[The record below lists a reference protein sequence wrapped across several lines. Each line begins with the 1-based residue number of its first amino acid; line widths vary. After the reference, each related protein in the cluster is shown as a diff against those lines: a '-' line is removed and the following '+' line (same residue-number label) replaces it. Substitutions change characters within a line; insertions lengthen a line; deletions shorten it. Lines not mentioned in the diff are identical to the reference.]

1 MDNKKK
7 NTAVLIARGTCTLGR
22 VTTDKDGNEISHTPA
37 KFVMDEEGSCF
48 AVCPVEV
55 NEVNDNIDSVTQIG
69 DASVVAV
76 FDTDMLLTNVMEQLG
91 IRQRNTPD
99 LAKLRKKL
107 YKEADVDLCDYCP
120 MGDELRCSCCPLVEL
135 GPDEDAACDEFFA
148 E

>member
-1 MDNKKK
+1 MDNKK

-22 VTTDKDGNEISHTPA
+22 VTTDADGNEVSRTPA

-55 NEVNDNIDSVTQIG
+55 NEGNDDIDSVTQIG

-107 YKEADVDLCDYCP
+107 YKEADVDLCNYCP
-120 MGDELRCSCCPLVEL
+120 MGDELRCSCCPLVGL

>member
-1 MDNKKK
+1 MDKKK
-7 NTAVLIARGTCTLGR
+7 NTAVLIARGVCTLGR
-22 VTTDKDGNEISHTPA
+22 VTTDKDGNVISRTPA

-55 NEVNDNIDSVTQIG
+55 NEVNDDIDSVTQTG
-69 DASVVAV
+69 DASIAAI
-76 FDTDMLLTNVMEQLG
+76 FDTDMLLTYVMEKLG

-107 YKEADVDLCDYCP
+107 FEEKHIDLCDYCH
-120 MGDELRCSCCPLVEL
+120 MGDELRCECCPLNGF

>member
-22 VTTDKDGNEISHTPA
+22 VTTDADGNEVSRTPA

-55 NEVNDNIDSVTQIG
+55 NEVNDDIDSVTQIG

-76 FDTDMLLTNVMEQLG
+76 FDTDMLLTNVMEKLG

>member
-1 MDNKKK
+1 MDKKK
-7 NTAVLIARGTCTLGR
+7 NTAVLIARGVCTLGR
-22 VTTDKDGNEISHTPA
+22 VTTDKDGNEISRTPA

-55 NEVNDNIDSVTQIG
+55 NEVNDDIDSVTQIG
-69 DASVVAV
+69 DASVTAV
-76 FDTDMLLTNVMEQLG
+76 FDTDMLLTNVMEKLG

-107 YKEADVDLCDYCP
+107 FEKEGLDLCEYCH
-120 MGDELRCSCCPLVEL
+120 MGAELRCDWCPLNGFGL
-135 GPDEDAACDEFFA
+135 DEDTACDEFFA

>member
-1 MDNKKK
+1 MDNKK

-22 VTTDKDGNEISHTPA
+22 VTTDADGNEVSRTPA

-55 NEVNDNIDSVTQIG
+55 NEVNDDIDSVTQIG
-69 DASVVAV
+69 DASVTAV

-99 LAKLRKKL
+99 LATLRKKL

-120 MGDELRCSCCPLVEL
+120 MGDELRCSCCPLVGL

>member
-1 MDNKKK
+1 MDNKK

-22 VTTDKDGNEISHTPA
+22 VTTDADGNEVSRTPA

-55 NEVNDNIDSVTQIG
+55 NEVNDDIDSVTQIG
-69 DASVVAV
+69 DASVTAV

-120 MGDELRCSCCPLVEL
+120 MGDELRCSCCPLVGL

>member
-1 MDNKKK
+1 MDKKK
-7 NTAVLIARGTCTLGR
+7 NTAVLIARGVCTLGR
-22 VTTDKDGNEISHTPA
+22 VTTDADGNEVSRTPA

-55 NEVNDNIDSVTQIG
+55 NEENDDIDSVTQIG

-107 YKEADVDLCDYCP
+107 YKEADVDLCNYCP
-120 MGDELRCSCCPLVEL
+120 MGDELRCSCCPLVGL